1 MALTKEQ
8 ILATVEPATVKL
20 IQFYNSWG
28 AIGDNGK
35 QYFSEEYI
43 NSGFIYDCFTVTKH
57 VFNTDLKLGMVSNE
71 VKYLQVKLGILPTT
85 FGFGVF
91 GPKTLAA
98 VKAYQLVNKITP
110 VSGYVG
116 PLTRAKLN
124 S

>member
-35 QYFSEEYI
+35 QYFSENYI
-43 NSGFIYDCFTVTKH
+43 NSGFIFDCFTITKH
-57 VFNTDLKLGMVSNE
+57 IFNKDLKFGMLSDE

-85 FGFGVF
+85 IGFGFF
-91 GPKTLAA
+91 GLQTLSA
-98 VKAYQLVNKITP
+98 VKKYQTANKIPAT
-110 VSGYVG
+110 GYVSV
-116 PLTRAKLN
+116 LTRAALN
-124 S
+124 K